1 MIKVEFKQQLEKYA
15 DIVNEYLDRCIV
27 QNELPEKS
35 LYSAMRYSL
44 MAGGKRLRPVLSLAV
59 CDMLEEVLNKCFP
72 LRAPLR

>member
-44 MAGGKRLRPVLSLAV
+44 MAGGRGFGPFFPLRYAI
-59 CDMLEEVLNKCFP
+59 CWEEVLNKCFP

>member
-27 QNELPEKS
+27 KNELPEKS

-59 CDMLEEVLNKCFP
+59 CDMLGGSV
-72 LRAPLR
+72 